1 MVHKQVFFVKGTN
14 FSGIVRKIDKF
25 HKCPVLRSKFNE
37 EAEILMNSVGKG
49 ELKFET
55 SNLMM
60 NEIVNASGRE
70 WREREVIPSHL
81 QKENSYIE
89 KDEQLLCESA

>member
-1 MVHKQVFFVKGTN
+1 M
-14 FSGIVRKIDKF
+14 
-25 HKCPVLRSKFNE
+25 
-37 EAEILMNSVGKG
+37 LMNSVGEGK
-49 ELKFET
+49 LKLEI

-70 WREREVIPSHL
+70 WREREAIPFQL

-89 KDEQLLCESA
+89 KDGQLLWVESA